1 MGRGKGKKGGEE
13 KGCTRCLPL
22 LPLQAAASRIFRAK
36 MQAVADDDTDAAA
49 NATERYLV
57 SPIAYLNN
65 AYLKR
70 FGMPGS
76 LYAGRVAVVCW

>member
-1 MGRGKGKKGGEE
+1 MDQDV
-13 KGCTRCLPL
+13 CLCSRCKQQP
-22 LPLQAAASRIFRAK
+22 QGFFDMK

-49 NATERYLV
+49 DATERYLV

>member
-1 MGRGKGKKGGEE
+1 MVGNLCWMDQDICLCSR
-13 KGCTRCLPL
+13 CTPQ
-22 LPLQAAASRIFRAK
+22 PQGFFDAK

-57 SPIAYLNN
+57 SPIAYLNK

-70 FGMPGS
+70 FGLPGS